1 MFENI
6 LIPISSEFYPKQIL
20 KRSLFLAQ
28 KFKSKLTFLYII
40 EEKSLEETDQ
50 LVDSYLSDFEI
61 TQTKKEIIKAKKIS
75 ADEMVF
81 KDAKDYFKNKKID
94 FKEKV
99 KKGEFTPII
108 LNELKKKKYDLIL
121 MGFEKECRLK
131 YRLLDQVDIPVWI
144 EARSDSRKI
153 LAVTSN
159 LTPNEKVTKMS
170 MKLSKKL
177 GWSLDMLY
185 VIDKEDTTVVDE
197 KGKRSSKKTEDD
209 LILIGNSFLKKI
221 ENKGV
226 RIKMIKGKIEKQT
239 IKTAE
244 NINANLV
251 VIGKEEKKKGMLG
264 LPVKNVKQKIA
275 GKCEYSILF
284 VN

>member
-1 MFENI
+1 MFKNI
-6 LIPISSEFYPKQIL
+6 LVPISSEFYPKQVL
-20 KRSLFLAQ
+20 KRSLYLSQ

-40 EEKSLEETDQ
+40 EDKLLEETDQ
-50 LVDSYLSDFEI
+50 LVDSYLSDFEL

-75 ADEMVF
+75 ADEIVF
-81 KDAKDYFKNKKID
+81 KDASNFFKDKKVD

-108 LNELKKKKYDLIL
+108 LSELKKKNYDLIL

-131 YRLLDQVDIPVWI
+131 YRLLDQVELPVWI
-144 EARSDSRKI
+144 EAKSDSRKI

-159 LTPNEKVTKMS
+159 LTPNKKVTKMS

-177 GWSLDMLY
+177 GWSLDIIY
-185 VIDKEDTTVVDE
+185 VVDKEDTSVVDE
-197 KGKRSSKKTEDD
+197 KGKRSTKKTEND
-209 LILIGNSFLKKI
+209 LVMIGSSFLNKI
-221 ENKGV
+221 EKKGV
-226 RIKMIKGKIEKQT
+226 RIKMIKGKIEKET

-251 VIGKEEKKKGMLG
+251 VIGKEEKKKGMFG

-275 GKCEYSILF
+275 GKCDYSILF

>member
-1 MFENI
+1 
-6 LIPISSEFYPKQIL
+6 
-20 KRSLFLAQ
+20 
-28 KFKSKLTFLYII
+28 
-40 EEKSLEETDQ
+40 
-50 LVDSYLSDFEI
+50 
-61 TQTKKEIIKAKKIS
+61 
-75 ADEMVF
+75 
-81 KDAKDYFKNKKID
+81 
-94 FKEKV
+94 
-99 KKGEFTPII
+99 
-108 LNELKKKKYDLIL
+108 
-121 MGFEKECRLK
+121 
-131 YRLLDQVDIPVWI
+131 
-144 EARSDSRKI
+144 
-153 LAVTSN
+153 
-159 LTPNEKVTKMS
+159 
-170 MKLSKKL
+170 
-177 GWSLDMLY
+177 MLY